1 MIDYDGGVLA
11 AAQAAF
17 GEQVLYLP
25 GVGGALTI
33 SGIFDAHWQ
42 EEKFVSG
49 MSVIETRPVLNVRE
63 STLPQPPVQGEL
75 LRIRGRLYAIAEPP
89 EADTMGDIRLFLRL
103 ANDAQAA
110 IAATAPVAP

>member
-1 MIDYDGGVLA
+1 MIDFDATVLA
-11 AAQAAF
+11 AGQAAF
-17 GEQVLYLP
+17 GEAVTYLP
-25 GVGGALTI
+25 GGGGALAI

-42 EEKFVSG
+42 EEKFVGG

-63 STLPQPPVQGEL
+63 SDLPQAPVQGEL

-89 EADTMGDIRLFLRL
+89 EADTVGDVRLFLRL

-110 IAATAPVAP
+110 IVPAAPVAP